1 MAISKVQPMRP
12 AEIELVDLANGLET
26 GLAQEVSERKAADAT
41 LQTDIDAETKTRS
54 DMDKLLQS
62 NIDTEAV
69 TRGNA
74 DATLQ
79 KAIETEE
86 TNRVEGDRTL
96 QDNIETTKTELQTD
110 IETAKTE
117 LQTLFEGFTRQFEW
131 GSQDEIEVIANNN
144 TVITV
149 TFTEEKTEL
158 PIVLITLQN
167 ANGETAVNAYA
178 ALRDVSTT
186 EFHVRIYN
194 LDETN
199 NQQLKVNW
207 LAIGE

>member
-12 AEIELVDLANGLET
+12 AEIELVDLANDLET
-26 GLAQEVSERKAADAT
+26 GLAQEVEDRKNADNK
-41 LQTDIDAETKTRS
+41 LQANIDAEATARET
-54 DMDKLLQS
+54 
-62 NIDTEAV
+62 
-69 TRGNA
+69 A

-79 KAIETEE
+79 KAIEDEE
-86 TNRVEGDRTL
+86 TNRVEGDKTL
-96 QDNIETTKTELQTD
+96 QQNIK
-110 IETAKTE
+110 TAKTE
-117 LQTLFEGFTRQFEW
+117 LQTLFEGFTKQFEW

-149 TFTEEKTEL
+149 TFTEEKTEA

-167 ANGETAVNAYA
+167 ANGETTVNAYA

>member
-12 AEIELVDLANGLET
+12 AEIELIDLANGLET
-26 GLAQEVSERKAADAT
+26 GLAQETADRKTADDT
-41 LQTDIDAETKTRS
+41 
-54 DMDKLLQS
+54 LQS
-62 NIDTEAV
+62 NIDAEAKARSDTDTRLQQNIDTEAA
-69 TRGNA
+69 TRETA

-79 KAIETEE
+79 KAIENEE
-86 TNRVEGDRTL
+86 TNRVEGDKTL
-96 QDNIETTKTELQTD
+96 QQNIETTKTELQTM
-110 IETAKTE
+110 
-117 LQTLFEGFTRQFEW
+117 FEGFAKQFEW
-131 GSQDEIEVIANNN
+131 GSQEEIEVIADNN
-144 TVITV
+144 TVITI
-149 TFTEEKTEL
+149 TFTEEKTEA
-158 PIVLITLQN
+158 PIVLITLEN